1 MRDIARRSFRL
12 ICAFGGGG
20 GGAAGAQESTARFM
34 GREAAFEM
42 VGSFDNDAY
51 ACRAFHYLTG
61 VEQVCADAREMT
73 PAMMREFYGEEAPW
87 AVIGSAPCQ
96 GSSKLLAAKKA
107 AEAFYQLLNELA
119 LVNLRTIIEAWAPG
133 IMHAGAFLGEGD
145 STWEERR
152 REALS
157 TLPAIVLF
165 ENVPNITSRAKKML
179 AELRRIL
186 VTAGYVIQDGFHECR
201 FVGDLAQRRKRWFM
215 VARNPIK
222 VPAFLYLPPK
232 RKGKVCGDVLN
243 ELPLPGDPAG
253 GPMHELP
260 AISALNWWRLWAI
273 PAGGDWRDLLPPDGK
288 KKRERFRRHGV
299 ERWNSSS
306 ATISGPGSNGPC
318 AIEDP
323 RPEAQRVEGLCS
335 APPLHLCVFE
345 ARPGAFTSK
354 YKVTAEGEEAGTV
367 TSAADLGQGAP
378 SYADPRPLDL
388 ARACG
393 GFTSMDHVLGW
404 DQAARTVTGAS
415 RPGQGAP
422 SCADPRPLAMA
433 VTDRFKTTLGVL
445 SSSEPANAV
454 TCEAYPTTG
463 AFSIADGRYGFH
475 GTLGVLSADRPSGTV
490 TCGAATTAGAF
501 SYAAPA
507 PKPLDLEAQRGNARM
522 HWDKYA
528 VRPWN
533 REALT
538 VHSATRLGSGAPAV
552 AHPLS
557 MPDTDFH
564 QGSGVGRMGV
574 LTPADVAGCVV
585 GNARVNTGPF
595 SYAGPV
601 PLDLV
606 PRKPCFDKGYA
617 VIDREHEPS
626 NTIAGTAAVGCGTYA
641 ITNDVPR
648 TTEQAPLNLA
658 LGCAVR
664 AGAYGVIDP
673 AGVSPT
679 VIASA
684 KIDNSASAIA
694 APKHPPYVVLSHA
707 EAKRVADGEIT
718 VPFAIIDR
726 DHPEEPLAIV
736 DDMTKPPYRWVSTTS
751 KRGKVTRRKVV
762 VPLVLISA
770 DGTWHR
776 PLTTLELA
784 VLQGL
789 RWQHKGKP
797 LDFGGGATAQ
807 RTLIGNMI
815 PRPVGKAFGDQF
827 LLAALASEAGC
838 MFLYAAGGGGLWV
851 TPEQQ
856 RSLLAR
862 GVRRVR
868 PADLA
873 KLDAGEVVLLDDA
886 ARPIRRRPKPKK
898 RHQKKHLFS
907 RLRREL
913 QPPAPSTMASDAL
926 H

>member
-1 MRDIARRSFRL
+1 MRDIERRIFRL
-12 ICAFGGGG
+12 ICTFGGGG

-34 GREAAFEM
+34 GREAAFEV

-51 ACRAFHYLTG
+51 ACKAFRYLTG

-73 PAMMREFYGEEAPW
+73 PAMMREFYGDEVPW
-87 AVIGSAPCQ
+87 AVIGSPPCQ
-96 GSSKLLAAKKA
+96 GSSKLLAAEKA
-107 AEAFYQLLNELA
+107 KTEFYQLLNQLA
-119 LVNLRTIIEAWAPG
+119 LINLRTIIETWAPDL
-133 IMHAGAFLGEGD
+133 MYAGEFIGVGD

-152 REALS
+152 RHALS
-157 TLPAIVLF
+157 TLPALILF
-165 ENVPNITSRAKKML
+165 ENVPNITSRATRML
-179 AELRRIL
+179 AALRRIL

-215 VARNPIK
+215 IARNPIK

-232 RKGKVCGDVLN
+232 KKGKVCGDVLN

-288 KKRERFRRHGV
+288 KKRERFRRHLV

-306 ATISGPGSNGPC
+306 ATIGGPGSNGPC

-323 RPEAQRVEGLCS
+323 RPEAQRVEGSCS

-345 ARPGAFTSK
+345 RRPGAFTSK
-354 YKVTAEGEEAGTV
+354 YRVTADGEEAGTV

-378 SYADPRPLDL
+378 SYADPRVPLDL
-388 ARACG
+388 ARARG

-404 DQAARTVTGAS
+404 GQAARTVTGAS

-422 SCADPRPLAMA
+422 SCADPRPLDMT
-433 VTDRFKTTLGVL
+433 VPDRFKTSLGVL
-445 SSSEPANAV
+445 SSCAPSNAV
-454 TCEAYPTTG
+454 TCEAYPST
-463 AFSIADGRYGFH
+463 
-475 GTLGVLSADRPSGTV
+475 
-490 TCGAATTAGAF
+490 GAF
-501 SYAAPA
+501 SYAAPP
-507 PKPLDLEAQRGNARM
+507 PKLLDLEAQRGNAGM
-522 HWDKYA
+522 HYDKYA

-552 AHPLS
+552 AHPLA
-557 MPDTDFH
+557 MPDTAFH

-574 LTPADVAGCVV
+574 LTPNAIAGTIV

-595 SYAGPV
+595 SYASAV
-601 PLDLV
+601 PIDLV
-606 PRKPCFDKGYA
+606 PRAECFDKGYA
-617 VIDREHEPS
+617 VIDRDREPS
-626 NTIAGTAAVGCGTYA
+626 NTIAGTASVGCGTYA
-641 ITNDVPR
+641 ITDHVPGAAG
-648 TTEQAPLNLA
+648 QVPLNLA
-658 LGCAVR
+658 LGCEAR

-673 AGVSPT
+673 ASVSPT

-694 APKHPPYVVLSHA
+694 AGKHPPYVVLSYA
-707 EAKRVADGEIT
+707 EAKRVADGDVT
-718 VPFAIIDR
+718 VPFAIVDR
-726 DHPEEPLAIV
+726 AHPDEPLAIV
-736 DDMTKPPYRWVSTTS
+736 DDMAKPPYRWIETTS

-789 RWQHKGKP
+789 RWQHRGKP

-868 PADLA
+868 PVDLP
-873 KLDAGEVVLLDDA
+873 KVDAGEVVLLDDA
-886 ARPIRRRPKPKK
+886 AHPIRRRPKSKKGHRKK
-898 RHQKKHLFS
+898 RLFA

-913 QPPAPSTMASDAL
+913 QAPAPPIMASGAM